1 MIRAIPFA
9 LLPGA
14 ALAHGGPHLHPHGS
28 DAFWLVLI
36 AVIVGAGILAD
47 RLRR

>member
-1 MIRAIPFA
+1 MIRAVAFA

-28 DAFWLVLI
+28 DAFWLILVA
-36 AVIVGAGILAD
+36 AVIGAGILAD

>member
-1 MIRAIPFA
+1 MIRAIPFV

-28 DAFWLVLI
+28 DAVWLILVT
-36 AVIVGAGILAD
+36 VIIGAGILAD